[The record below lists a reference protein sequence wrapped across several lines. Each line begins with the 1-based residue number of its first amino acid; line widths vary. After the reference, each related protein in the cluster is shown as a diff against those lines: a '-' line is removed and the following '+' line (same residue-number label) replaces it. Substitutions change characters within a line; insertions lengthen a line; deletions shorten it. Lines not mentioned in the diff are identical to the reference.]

1 MPFSESRL
9 SHLIHLMV
17 FLCFKKKE
25 VMTLKVSAILTA
37 AMGGGFLNFDTNHR
51 IEEVSECSVFTCQ
64 R

>member
-1 MPFSESRL
+1 
-9 SHLIHLMV
+9 
-17 FLCFKKKE
+17 
-25 VMTLKVSAILTA
+25 MTLKVSAILTA